1 MRRGIMVAV
10 FFWVIFL
17 NVKLPAAEDVT
28 KSPMVLKLPEM
39 DQVQIKKDVLFKEA
53 GGEKLV
59 MDIYY
64 PPALKAGEHLPA
76 IVFVLGFPNSV
87 QFGKLKEWRIYMDW
101 ARLAAVSG
109 FAGVL
114 YETTSPETDIGDLLD
129 HLRRN
134 AAALSIDEN
143 RFALWSSSGNVL
155 TALTVLMGERQAF
168 IRCAALYY
176 GLMLAPD
183 QKFLDSLIDLNKQ
196 VKFSMAGLDKIK
208 NWHRDLPLFIARA
221 GKDTE
226 VVNQGLDHFAAS
238 CLANNVPLTLLN
250 YAEGRHGFDMVDD
263 TDQSREIIR
272 NTMEFFKFYL
282 RFFNGQNTRRGG

>member
-1 MRRGIMVAV
+1 MRRCTMVAV
-10 FFWVIFL
+10 FFWVILL
-17 NVKLPAAEDVT
+17 NAKLPGAEDAT
-28 KSPMVLKLPEM
+28 KSPLVLRLPEM
-39 DQVQIKKDVLFKEA
+39 EQVQVRKDLIFKEA
-53 GGEKLV
+53 GGEKLG

-64 PPALKAGEHLPA
+64 PPALEPGEQLPA
-76 IVFVLGFPNSV
+76 VVFILGFPNSV
-87 QFGKLKEWRIYMDW
+87 QFGKLKEWRIYTDW
-101 ARLAAVSG
+101 ARLAAASG

-114 YETTSPETDIGDLLD
+114 YETTSPEADIGDLLD

-134 AAALSIDEN
+134 AAALRIDEN
-143 RFALWSSSGNVL
+143 RFALWSCSGNVL

-168 IRCAALYY
+168 IKCAAFYY

-238 CLANNVPLTLLN
+238 CLANNVPLTLVN

-272 NTMEFFKFYL
+272 NTIEFFRFHL
-282 RFFNGQNTRRGG
+282 RFFNGQNTRRGA